1 MKPIAEYEGVD
12 AAAFRDIRG
21 RDAPAVMRG
30 VVRDWPAV
38 RRAKEAPDAI
48 VAYLAALDNGTPVA
62 ALRLPPSAR
71 GRIFYNPNLDG
82 FNYASEKA
90 TVSTVLQAIAR
101 YASRGNPASIAI
113 LSASIAECLP
123 GFLAE
128 NRNRLLDP
136 SVAPRIWIG
145 NHVITP
151 AHFDESSNVACVV
164 AGRRRFTLF
173 PPRAIGDLYIGPI
186 GYAPT
191 GTPISLVDFER
202 PDEKR
207 FPRFRD
213 ALAIAESAELEP
225 GDALYIPPLW
235 WHHVESLAKHN
246 VLVNYWWKERSD
258 AAGKAD
264 SALDGLLL
272 AILALRDLPPQQRRN
287 WAAIFEHYVF
297 GADAATA
304 AHIPAHRRGVL
315 GEISPELAGQVR
327 AFVAAKLRGE
337 L

>member
-1 MKPIAEYEGVD
+1 MKPIAEFEGVE

-21 RDAPAVMRG
+21 RDAPAVLRG
-30 VVRDWPAV
+30 VVGDWPAV
-38 RRAKEAPDAI
+38 KRAKEAPDAI
-48 VAYLAALDNGTPVA
+48 LGYLRALDNGAKVA
-62 ALRLPPSAR
+62 ALRMPPSAR
-71 GRIFYNPNLDG
+71 GRIFYKPNLDG
-82 FNYASEKA
+82 FNYASENV
-90 TVSTVLQAIAR
+90 TVSSVLDCMAR
-101 YASRGNPASIAI
+101 YAPRGNSASIAV

-128 NRNRLLDP
+128 NRNPLLDP
-136 SVAPRIWIG
+136 SIAPRIWIG

-191 GTPISLVDFER
+191 GTPISLVEFAN

-213 ALAIAESAELEP
+213 ALAVAESADLEP
-225 GDALYIPPLW
+225 GDAIYIPPLW

-246 VLVNYWWKERSD
+246 VLVNYWWKD
-258 AAGKAD
+258 LPVTAGRAD

-272 AILALRDLPPQQRRN
+272 AILALRELPPQQRRN

-297 GADAATA
+297 GADDATA
-304 AHIPAHRRGVL
+304 SHIPAHRRGVL
-315 GEISPELAGQVR
+315 GDISPELAAQVR
-327 AFVAAKLRGE
+327 AFVAGKLRD
-337 L
+337 